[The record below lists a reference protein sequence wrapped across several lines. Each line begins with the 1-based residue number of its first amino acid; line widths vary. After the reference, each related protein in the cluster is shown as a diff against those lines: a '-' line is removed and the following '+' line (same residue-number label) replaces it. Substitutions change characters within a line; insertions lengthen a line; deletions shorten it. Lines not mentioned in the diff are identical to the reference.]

1 MTSPLPAASPSAPPV
16 TRDPLSAEIDA
27 LLARIHAAR
36 RVLVCAHHHPDGD
49 AVGSTLACAHMLDQL
64 GKEVIVYNS
73 DPIPY
78 NFTFLPGADR
88 WTHEV
93 DAANPPDLTI
103 VLDCAEPSRVGAQV
117 PEAVWA
123 GEVAVVDH
131 HKTWDAEFAS
141 VYVRDVA
148 ASATGELLY
157 RIATQAGLTL
167 TKALG
172 ECLYCCLMTDTG
184 SFRYSSTS
192 ASVFRAAAAL
202 LEAGVDPW
210 HMTSHIYE
218 SQPRQRLELLSRV
231 LSTLRFSPCER
242 LAFVR
247 IDRAMLDATGADLR
261 MTDGFINFAR
271 SVQGVEVAIQ
281 LTESDEQAGRWYIS
295 LRGRGRVDVSALAR
309 QFGGGGHHNAA
320 GCAIDGDPATIEAQF
335 AEALDGL
342 L

>member
-1 MTSPLPAASPSAPPV
+1 MTSPLTPAPAPIAPV
-16 TRDPLSAEIDA
+16 LRDPLSAEIDA
-27 LLARIHAAR
+27 LLARVRAAR
-36 RVLVCAHHHPDGD
+36 RVLVCAHQHPDGD
-49 AVGSTLACAHMLDQL
+49 AVGATLACAHMLDQL
-64 GKEVIVYNS
+64 GKEVIVYNQ

-78 NFTFLPGADR
+78 NFRFLPGADR
-88 WTHEV
+88 WVHEV

-103 VLDCAEPSRVGAQV
+103 VLDCAEPSRVGPKMPA
-117 PEAVWA
+117 AGW
-123 GEVAVVDH
+123 GEVIAVVDH
-131 HKTWDAEFAS
+131 HKTWDAGFAS

-157 RIATQAGLTL
+157 RIATHAGLVL
-167 TKALG
+167 TRELA

-192 ASVFRAAAAL
+192 ATVFRAAAAL

-247 IDRAMLDATGADLR
+247 IDRAMLEATGADLR

-271 SVQGVEVAIQ
+271 SVEGVEVAIQ
-281 LTESDEQAGRWYIS
+281 LTESDEQAGRWFIS

-309 QFGGGGHHNAA
+309 RFGGGGHHNAA
-320 GCAIDGDPATIEAQF
+320 GCAVDGAPEVIEAQF